1 MRQTLQEQKNATVYQ
16 YRLVNKIDIY
26 PRLLQTYK
34 IAPFVGIAI
43 EIILFGWNGLLFGL
57 IGLPAITLL
66 RFILNRLTL
75 LRVDN
80 YQRQRWG
87 WNITIP
93 YMGYSPVSEVK
104 LGLYRKTELTMFWI
118 GLCVLGALFPWIK
131 QSGFCGLLLWHLW
144 LAIPG
149 LIICL
154 KLRRQQHDG
163 VVKLESE
170 NISYY
175 HR

>member
-1 MRQTLQEQKNATVYQ
+1 LQEQKNATVYQ
-16 YRLVNKIDIY
+16 YRLVSKIEIY
-26 PRLLQTYK
+26 PKLLYAYK
-34 IAPFVGIAI
+34 IVPFLCIAI
-43 EIILFGWNGLLFGL
+43 EITVFGWNGLLYGL
-57 IGLPAITLL
+57 IGLPIISLL

-75 LRVDN
+75 LRVES

-87 WNITIP
+87 WSITLP

-104 LGLYRKTELTMFWI
+104 LGVYRKTELTMFWI
-118 GLCVLGALFPWIK
+118 GLCVLGALLPWIK
-131 QSGFCGLLLWHLW
+131 ESGFFGLLAWHLW
-144 LAIPG
+144 LAVPG

-154 KLRRQQHDG
+154 KLRKQQYDG
-163 VVKLESE
+163 VVKLDTE